1 MSERVTIE
9 AGAPS
14 WAHAMALALNKIIAT
29 QAKRIRELEAR
40 VKTLEGA

>member
-9 AGAPS
+9 GGAPE
-14 WAHAMALALNKIIAT
+14 WAHAMVLSLNKIIAA

-40 VKTLEGA
+40 VKTLETP